1 MRAVLDPNVI
11 ISAALSP
18 VGSPAR
24 VLTAWL
30 DGRLE
35 LVASPR
41 LIAELDRALAYP
53 NLRKRIPE
61 EDARALVRLIERGS
75 VVRDDPEDPPAI
87 SRDRGDDWDRGDD
100 YLIALA
106 RENEAILVSG
116 DADLLDLA
124 PGLPVFPAGAFLAWL
139 DERSDG

>member
-18 VGSPAR
+18 AGSPAR
-24 VLTAWL
+24 VLKAWL

-35 LVASPR
+35 LVTSPK
-41 LIAELDRALAYP
+41 LIGELDRALAYP
-53 NLRKRIPE
+53 KLRKRIPE
-61 EDARALVRLIERGS
+61 EDARALIRLIERGS
-75 VVRDDPEDPPAI
+75 VVRDDPEDPPTI
-87 SRDRGDDWDRGDD
+87 SRDRGDD

-106 RENEAILVSG
+106 KDNEAILVSG

-124 PGLPVFPAGAFLAWL
+124 PGLPVFSAAAFLDWL
-139 DERSDG
+139 GEQGEG